1 MPAANVQFVP
11 RAELL
16 TFEEIH
22 RVVRVAAGMGIR
34 KVRLTGGEPLVRQ
47 ELPHLIRLLDG
58 IANLEDLA
66 LTTNG
71 IQLAEQAEPLWRA
84 GLRRINISLDTLDE
98 ATFQKI
104 SRRPGLDRVLEGIF
118 AARRAGFVDIRLNAL
133 AIHGVNEQ
141 DVVPLGEFARQ
152 HDLEL
157 RFIEFMP
164 LDAERQWHSG
174 QVLSGATV
182 RRRLEQAFGPLL
194 PRLCEPASQPAVD
207 FQFADG
213 QGRIGF
219 INSVSEPFCESCNRL
234 RLTAE
239 GQIRNCLFGT
249 EEWDAR
255 RLLRGAAEDRQLEDL
270 IRAAVAAKKAGHG
283 IDTDKFVRPQRAMY
297 QIGG

>member
-22 RVVRVAAGMGIR
+22 RVVRVAAGMGIN

-47 ELPHLIRLLDG
+47 ELPQLIRLLNG
-58 IANLEDLA
+58 IANLDDLA

-71 IQLAEQAEPLWRA
+71 MLLAEQAEPLWRA
-84 GLRRINISLDTLDE
+84 GLRRINISLDTLE
-98 ATFQKI
+98 EVTFQKI

-118 AARRAGFVDIRLNAL
+118 AARQAGFVDIRLNAL

-141 DVVPLGEFARQ
+141 DIVPLGEFARR

-174 QVLSGATV
+174 QVLYGAAV
-182 RRRLEQAFGPLL
+182 RRRLEQAFGPLVPC
-194 PRLCEPASQPAVD
+194 PREDASQPAVD

-219 INSVSEPFCESCNRL
+219 INSVSQPFCESCNRL

-255 RLLRGAAEDRQLEDL
+255 SLLRGAAEDRQLEDL

-283 IDTDKFVRPQRAMY
+283 IDTDQFVRPQRAMY